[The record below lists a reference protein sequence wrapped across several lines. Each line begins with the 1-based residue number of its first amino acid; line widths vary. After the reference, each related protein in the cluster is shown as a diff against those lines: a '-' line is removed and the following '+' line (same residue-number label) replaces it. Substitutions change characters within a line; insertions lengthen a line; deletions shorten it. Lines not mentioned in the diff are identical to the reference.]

1 MLKKVAI
8 TGNIAS
14 GKSQVEKVLAE
25 NFPVYDTDKIA
36 HQILDEL
43 DGFFGYDVL
52 TDGKIDRQKL
62 GRLVFENKELKQK
75 LERIIH
81 PKVKEKILELFE
93 KHQNDKL
100 IFISVPLLF
109 EAGFEGL
116 FDEIL
121 FISVDESIQ
130 LERLMSR
137 NNLTKKEALSRINSQ
152 QKQEEKIKKSD
163 YIINNNGSIEELK
176 KLVIEYINNV
186 TKNNQIP
193 SPLEGEG

>member
-14 GKSQVEKVLAE
+14 GKSQVEKFLAE
-25 NFPVYDTDKIA
+25 KFPVYDADKIA

-43 DGFFGYDVL
+43 DDFLGYDVL
-52 TDGKIDRQKL
+52 TDGKIDRKKL
-62 GRLVFENKELKQK
+62 GKLVFENKELKQK
-75 LERIIH
+75 LEEIIH
-81 PKVKEKILELFE
+81 PKVKEKILELFQ

-121 FISVDESIQ
+121 FISVDKEIQ
-130 LERLMSR
+130 LKRLMSR
-137 NNLTKKEALSRINSQ
+137 NNFTKEEALLRMNSQ
-152 QKQEEKIKKSD
+152 LNPEEKIKKSD
-163 YIINNNGSIEELK
+163 YVINNNGSIEELK

-186 TKNNQIP
+186 TK
-193 SPLEGEG
+193 